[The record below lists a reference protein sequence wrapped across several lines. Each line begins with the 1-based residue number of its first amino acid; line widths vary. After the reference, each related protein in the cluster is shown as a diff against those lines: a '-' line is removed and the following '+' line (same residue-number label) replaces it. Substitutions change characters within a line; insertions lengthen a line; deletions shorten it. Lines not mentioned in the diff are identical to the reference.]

1 MTFSSNDSHS
11 DDDDISS
18 LSPLSQGLGQNS
30 FNFEIESDVNQ
41 NRNFSL
47 DFLLESNKLVDGDF
61 EGDSFTEDLGF
72 FSADYGVK
80 SRQYSMQN
88 HVNLPDT
95 EWSASSASRQQDF
108 YNQSSFEWT
117 DCSKTDI
124 VDTSINADLFCGK
137 TEDCQQPIQV
147 LKIFLKS

>member
-11 DDDDISS
+11 DDDDLSS

-30 FNFEIESDVNQ
+30 FNFDIESDVNH

-47 DFLLESNKLVDGDF
+47 DFLLESNKLVEGDF
-61 EGDSFTEDLGF
+61 EGDSFSEDLGF
-72 FSADYGVK
+72 FGADYGVK
-80 SRQYSMQN
+80 TRQYSMQ
-88 HVNLPDT
+88 HVNVQNT
-95 EWSASSASRQQDF
+95 EWNASSASRQQDF

-124 VDTSINADLFCGK
+124 ADTAITADLYSCK
-137 TEDCQQPIQV
+137 AEDPIQPIQV
-147 LKIFLKS
+147 Q